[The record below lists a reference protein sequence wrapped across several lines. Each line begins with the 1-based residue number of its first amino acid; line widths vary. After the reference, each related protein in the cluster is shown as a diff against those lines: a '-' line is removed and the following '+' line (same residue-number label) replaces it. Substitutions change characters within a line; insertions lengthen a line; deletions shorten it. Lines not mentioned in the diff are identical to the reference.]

1 MANINVSYTVVDNKI
16 WEIQMWLVQHE
27 RWTLDTAQRF
37 MAPLRWY
44 VSAGRASVEFLRA
57 LVTAKTFVVGRVL
70 VKQNSAF
77 ADYSETVAALRRKFN
92 ID

>member
-1 MANINVSYTVVDNKI
+1 MDYLKVENKI

-37 MAPLRWY
+37 VAPLWWY
-44 VSAGRASVEFLRA
+44 VQTGRASAGFLKA

-77 ADYSETVAALRRKFN
+77 ANYDDTVAALRRKFN